1 MGSTE
6 AGCSQTMY
14 SAACLDLRSVQD
26 KFQPL
31 DSGIFLS

>member
-14 SAACLDLRSVQD
+14 SAACPDFSSVQD
-26 KFQPL
+26 KCQPL